1 MTQAAKTQE
10 TGFEK
15 QIEDV
20 LAEKKGQIEKSL
32 AEIIEQEKEKAKQ
45 KLSEIEQEFQKG
57 KDSLRRHKE
66 MLDEVAAAAA
76 DVRDRIRKH
85 VDQARHC
92 RIMIQRMADQIGE
105 ECRQAGE
112 LKQEVL
118 GLYGKAAE
126 ESRRL
131 EKELESRYGMT
142 VPFPEVPGAGDIN
155 ADLEQEIEG
164 LNEFVERLGG
174 GGEKN
179 VGPREAAT
187 ETGGEA
193 PQEKCV
199 LEGFHPPQGDSLG
212 GPVQEEKPVEQT
224 APAEEAA
231 KTESGETED
240 EEVSRI
246 LEARKMTEAFPGG
259 GELRYYQSNS
269 TIVLDGE
276 SLLDQMIRF
285 IEEARIL
292 HSQLEGTKSATEQF
306 FVKRDIL
313 NHQEYLRK
321 IILRAIKLCEKD
333 KCDLPLLTS
342 DIMSMQTLRDILERL
357 SMGNWSDPYDMR
369 MFGEEIFL
377 LKASLF
383 ARTAAQLSYRKS
395 IIEQHNQ
402 G

>member
-20 LAEKKGQIEKSL
+20 LAEKKGEVEKSL
-32 AEIIEQEKEKAKQ
+32 AEIIEQEKEKARQ

-85 VDQARHC
+85 VDQALHC
-92 RIMIQRMADQIGE
+92 RVMIQRMAGQIGE
-105 ECRQAGE
+105 ECRQAGQ
-112 LKQEVL
+112 LKQEVID
-118 GLYGKAAE
+118 LYGKAAA

-142 VPFPEVPGAGDIN
+142 VPFPGIPGAGDIN
-155 ADLEQEIEG
+155 ADLERQIEA
-164 LNEFVERLGG
+164 LNAFLARVD
-174 GGEKN
+174 GGEGKI
-179 VGPREAAT
+179 VEAAA
-187 ETGGEA
+187 EA
-193 PQEKCV
+193 ERQAPPEKCV
-199 LEGFHPPQGDSLG
+199 LEGFHPQEGASVDEPAR
-212 GPVQEEKPVEQT
+212 EEKPVEQA

-246 LEARKMTEAFPGG
+246 LEARKMTEFFPGG
-259 GELRYYQSNS
+259 GELRYYQNNS
-269 TIVLDGE
+269 TVVLDGE
-276 SLLDQMIRF
+276 ALLDQMIRF
-285 IEEARIL
+285 IEASRAL
-292 HSQLEGTKSATEQF
+292 HTQLEGTASAKEQF
-306 FVKRDIL
+306 FIKRDIL

-321 IILRAIKLCEKD
+321 IIIRAIKLCEKD
-333 KCDLPLLTS
+333 ACDLPLLTS

-369 MFGEEIFL
+369 TFGEEISL

-383 ARTAAQLSYRKS
+383 ARTSAQLPYQKS
-395 IIEQHNQ
+395 ILEQLNQ